1 MLAISD
7 LDVLIACMQPELHE
21 PRYVFAYLSHDEP
34 LPAGAKMLFEE
45 QEGWTA
51 ILPIEQAK
59 ELGLRYE
66 FACRMITLNVHS
78 SLDAVGFLARITRHL
93 AALGMG
99 VNPVSAFFHDHLFVP
114 AERAEEAL
122 AALKQLSA
130 KHRQSD

>member
-1 MLAISD
+1 MSAISN
-7 LDVLIACMQPELHE
+7 LDVLISSMQPELQG
-21 PRYVFAYLSHDEP
+21 PCYVFAFLPHHSP
-34 LPAGAKMLFEE
+34 LPEGAKMLFEE

-59 ELGLRYE
+59 VLGLHYE

-122 AALKQLSA
+122 AALRQLSA
-130 KHRQSD
+130 ERPLPS